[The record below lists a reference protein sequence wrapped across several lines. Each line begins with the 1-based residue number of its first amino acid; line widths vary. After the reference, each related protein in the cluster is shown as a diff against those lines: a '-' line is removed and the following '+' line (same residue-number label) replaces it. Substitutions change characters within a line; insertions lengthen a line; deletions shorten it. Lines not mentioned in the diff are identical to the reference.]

1 MRLQA
6 AQGRPDAVRR
16 TLALLHARLSQLHA
30 EPAASTRQ
38 LAASLLGTGQP
49 HHGGGQRRPSPGPQP
64 PTGQHERRSG

>member
-16 TLALLHARLSQLHA
+16 TLALLTARLADLHA

-38 LAASLLGTGQP
+38 LTASLLGNGQP
-49 HHGGGQRRPSPGPQP
+49 HHDGVGSADQ
-64 PTGQHERRSG
+64 